1 MNFSDNLP
9 MLIGL
14 GIAAFFALIFVWWL
28 LTLRTVVPT
37 NMVHIVQSAG
47 KTTEYGAKR
56 DSGNVYYKWPQW
68 LPYLGITVTEFPES
82 IFDVRLGAYEAYDVG
97 RLPFVVDIT
106 AFFRVED
113 SSKAAQRVSNFKELH
128 EQLASV
134 LQGAVRRILGTEHL
148 EKIMEDRSGLGDSF
162 TKEVNEQL
170 QEWGVTT
177 VKAIEFM
184 DIRDSANSQVI
195 KNIMAKE
202 QSRIDRE
209 SREKVAANTQQA
221 VMAEIN
227 AQREVDLQQE
237 SARQAVGQRKAEVDK
252 SVGIAREQSQQA
264 VQEQAAITA
273 EKTQATARVNQTKAA
288 EIAKEVQIINANA
301 QKEAGVVDAE
311 GKAAIQVIEAEAHA
325 DAQVKQARGDLESTQ
340 LAAQGVEATGKAE
353 GAAEQARLMAP
364 VETQIALAK
373 GIAENEGYQEYLIA
387 VRVIEKDEAI
397 GKANAEALAEAE
409 LKVIVNSG
417 DVGSGIKGIGDVF
430 SAKGG
435 TNIAAM
441 ASALGQTEEGK
452 SLLDKV
458 TGMIGGLGNKS
469 DK

>member
-252 SVGIAREQSQQA
+252 SVGISREQSQQA

-325 DAQVKQARGDLESTQ
+325 DAKVKQARGDLESTQ

-397 GKANAEALAEAE
+397 GKANAEALADAE

-417 DVGSGIKGIGDVF
+417 DVGSGIKSIGDVF

-458 TGMIGGLGNKS
+458 TGMLGNLGNKS

>member
-1 MNFSDNLP
+1 MNFLLDNVGILVT
-9 MLIGL
+9 L
-14 GIAAFFALIFVWWL
+14 GVLGFVALIFIWWVL
-28 LTLRTVVPT
+28 SLRTVVPT

-56 DSGNVYYKWPQW
+56 SSGNVYYKWPQW
-68 LPYLGITVTEFPES
+68 LPYFGITVTEFPES
-82 IFDVRLGAYEAYDVG
+82 IFDVRLGAYEAYDIG
-97 RLPFVVDIT
+97 RLPFRVDIT
-106 AFFRVED
+106 AFFRIED

-148 EKIMEDRSGLGDSF
+148 EKIMEDRSSLGDNF

-184 DIRDSANSQVI
+184 DIRDSEGSQVI

-209 SREKVAANTQQA
+209 SRTAVAENTQQA

-227 AQREVDLQQE
+227 AQREVDLRQE
-237 SARQAVGQRKAEVDK
+237 EARQQVGQRKADVDK
-252 SVGIAREQSQQA
+252 AVGISKEQSQQA
-264 VQEQAAITA
+264 IQEQAATTA
-273 EKTQATARVNQTKAA
+273 EKTQAVARVNQTKAA

-301 QKEAGVVDAE
+301 AKESGVVDAE
-311 GKAAIQVIEAEAHA
+311 GKAKIQVIEAQAHA
-325 DAQVKQARGDLESTQ
+325 DAAEKQAQGEMAAAK
-340 LAAQGVEATGKAE
+340 LAAQGIEATGMAE
-353 GAAEQARLMAP
+353 GAAEKARLMAP
-364 VETQIALAK
+364 VDTQIALAK
-373 GIAENEGYQEYLIA
+373 EIGSNEGYQSYLTTM
-387 VRVIEKDEAI
+387 RSIEAQEQI
-397 GKANAEALAEAE
+397 GKANAEALAESD

-417 DVGSGIKGIGDVF
+417 DVSSGIQGLGDIF
-430 SAKGG
+430 TAKGG
-435 TNIAAM
+435 TNLAAM

-452 SLLDKV
+452 SLLGRI
-458 TGMIGGLGNKS
+458 TGAVS
-469 DK
+469 DAVKGK

>member
-1 MNFSDNLP
+1 MNFLENSGS
-9 MLIGL
+9 LIGL
-14 GIAAFFALIFVWWL
+14 GIAGVIFLILVFWM

-56 DSGNVYYKWPQW
+56 DAGNVYYKWPQW
-68 LPYLGITVTEFPES
+68 LPYFGITVTEFPES

-106 AFFRVED
+106 AFFRIED

-128 EQLASV
+128 EQLQSV

-148 EKIMEDRSGLGDSF
+148 EKIMEDRSGLGDGF

-184 DIRDSANSQVI
+184 DIRDSASSQVI

-209 SREKVAANTQQA
+209 SRTAVAENTQQA

-227 AQREVDLQQE
+227 AQREVDLKQQE
-237 SARQAVGQRKAEVDK
+237 ARQQVGQREAEVDK
-252 SVGIAREQSQQA
+252 AVGISKEQSQQA
-264 VQEQAAITA
+264 VQEQAATTA
-273 EKTQATARVNQTKAA
+273 EKTQAVARVNQTRAA
-288 EIAKEVQIINANA
+288 EIAKEVLKTNTEA
-301 QKEAGVVDAE
+301 QRQAAVIQAE
-311 GKAAIQVIEAEAHA
+311 GAAKVLVIEADAHA
-325 DAQVKQARGDLESTQ
+325 ESQRKQAQGDMEAAKLN
-340 LAAQGVEATGKAE
+340 AQGIEATGMAE
-353 GAAEQARLMAP
+353 GAAEKARLLAP

-373 GIAENEGYQEYLIA
+373 EIGENKGYQEYLTTM
-387 VRVIEKDEAI
+387 RGIEAQEQI
-397 GKANAEALAEAE
+397 GKANAEALSEAD

-417 DVGSGIKGIGDVF
+417 DVSSGIQGIGDVF

-435 TNIAAM
+435 TNLASM
-441 ASALGQTEEGK
+441 ASALAQTEEGK

-458 TGMIGGLGNKS
+458 AGLVPGLKPS
-469 DK
+469 K